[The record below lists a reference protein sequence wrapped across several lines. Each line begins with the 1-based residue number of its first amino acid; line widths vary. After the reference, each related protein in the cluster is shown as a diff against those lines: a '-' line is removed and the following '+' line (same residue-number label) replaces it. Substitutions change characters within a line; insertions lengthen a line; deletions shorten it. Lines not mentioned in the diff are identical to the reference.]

1 MKKTKK
7 TRITNWIL
15 LIEFVTVIALLAIV
29 IRLMYKQLYEHKINA
44 MSTSTVQT
52 TAIDNTDNSEE
63 NTSLSLAESLA
74 EAGEIYSHSSE
85 DNTVADVTHHNG
97 YMGNTVAD
105 NELNIVVMGDS
116 IWDHDRND
124 ENTGTLLETYLQEEF
139 PEQTVHVYNL
149 AIGGT
154 SAALSSDA
162 STDIEGWNNKNI
174 SGVTYALTGKVED
187 ISYLEGQAMYDI
199 LPEVNI
205 DKIDYFIISYGL
217 NDYFCGYPVTL
228 FYRYDLHSYVG
239 AIEDSINTLH
249 NYCPEARFL
258 VMSPT
263 YCQFYYYDQ
272 VSATC
277 LDRYFGEGGTL
288 DKYAGGS
295 AVVSLEFG
303 TLYQDAFNDY
313 GLGADTQT
321 TYTRDGIHFNNEGR
335 KVYARQVADC
345 ISEDYANLN
354 GMAISNQ

>member
-7 TRITNWIL
+7 KQLANWIL

-29 IRLMYKQLYEHKINA
+29 IRLMYKQLYDHKINA

-52 TAIDNTDNSEE
+52 TAIDDTDNFEE

-85 DNTVADVTHHNG
+85 DNTVTDVTHHNG

-116 IWDHDRND
+116 IWDHDRDD

-162 STDIEGWNNKNI
+162 STDIEGWDNKNI

-199 LPEVNI
+199 LPEVNL

-313 GLGADTQT
+313 GLGADTQSI
-321 TYTRDGIHFNNEGR
+321 YSKDGIHFNNEGR

-345 ISEDYANLN
+345 ISGDYADFYNMTSF
-354 GMAISNQ
+354 G